1 MIEDFI
7 NFSQEKCKTLIMEYQ
22 TTKEKRVFH
31 LLLAKYDRYILKV
44 IYEFQRKCPSLRS
57 ESLQELYHSGV
68 IGFARGIKAF
78 KPTTEARYI
87 CNHIKAYIKSEIR
100 KQYIETKSDRKI
112 LEALRFQAEHEQKGG
127 NFTLPFLML
136 IESKY
141 LNARDKKVLKL
152 KYVDELTT
160 TEIGKILKCHR
171 TTVSGYLKQAV
182 KKLKSAAK
190 DNSY

>member
-7 NFSQEKCKTLIMEYQ
+7 NFSQEKCKSLILEYQ
-22 TTKEKRVFH
+22 ITKEQRVFH

-44 IYEFQRKCPSLRS
+44 LYDFQRKCPSLRS
-57 ESLQELYHSGV
+57 ESLQELYHTGV

-78 KPTTEARYI
+78 KPTTESRYI
-87 CNHIKAYIKSEIR
+87 CNHVKAYIKSEVR

-112 LEALRFQAEHEQKGG
+112 LETLRFQAEQEQKEG

-136 IESKY
+136 IESKC
-141 LNARDKKVLKL
+141 LNTKDKKVLKL
-152 KYVDELTT
+152 RYIDELTT
-160 TEIGKILKCHR
+160 TEIGKRLKCHR
-171 TTVSGYLKQAV
+171 TTVSVYLKQAV
-182 KKLKSAAK
+182 NKLKKAAK